1 MEIKLDNILKK
12 STSATCGMFEREV
25 VVASAKV
32 DETKKRLRDK
42 GFMIVGTSEPGG
54 KTRKIWFVRRGM
66 NL

>member
-1 MEIKLDNILKK
+1 MNILSR

-25 VVASAKV
+25 VVASANV
-32 DETKKRLRDK
+32 EETKKRLRSK
-42 GFMIVGTSEPGG
+42 GFIIVGTSELGG